1 MPYILPAVVK
11 LDDKLESFLAD
22 ISILTEKVYNISI
35 YLGYKRCMARLWEKE
50 DICKPDIN
58 KRCLNKTLVDYDLC
72 RLHTAKEGS
81 VKWCGRVTEYPDNI
95 KIIACYRKRLKKHNI
110 MISDKEILNK
120 ITLNHQ
126 LDYNERKLCVVSNAD
141 CINKPLLNLK
151 KDIILKIKIVYNSRM
166 HTTVSDKLSYQ
177 NDFADTL
184 HLYNITKDEYND
196 KLRQYINNLDYDSIQ
211 NDLFDKSG
219 STSLAKKFLNVVDIM
234 QPTRRECNYVAIEI
248 ATAIRQNKLTE
259 SLRKTTSELNQS
271 IIKKDIYSLES
282 INKKYGLKIPYSGCS
297 THPHNMY
304 FELLSETGIVGFILF
319 FILIFFIIF
328 KPYFKNINYIKN
340 KQDVIFV
347 LSIIFCIMFPFRPT
361 GSFSG
366 TIPSSNLWFFIGF
379 YLYFINNL
387 KYKK

>member
-1 MPYILPAVVK
+1 MPYILPDVVK
-11 LDDKLESFLAD
+11 LEDKLESFLAD

-248 ATAIRQNKLTE
+248 AAAIRQNKLTE

-271 IIKKDIYSLES
+271 IIKKDIYSLDS
-282 INKKYGLKIPYSGCS
+282 IRFIDNN
-297 THPHNMY
+297 HNGY
-304 FELLSETGIVGFILF
+304 ELYYNYDRGINTIYNSNSNEIGYLRNWIDEDGEVPSEYKTSD
-319 FILIFFIIF
+319 
-328 KPYFKNINYIKN
+328 NT
-340 KQDVIFV
+340 V
-347 LSIIFCIMFPFRPT
+347 LNPF
-361 GSFSG
+361 
-366 TIPSSNLWFFIGF
+366 
-379 YLYFINNL
+379 NNL
-387 KYKK
+387 PVLELEISKKGSGFEPISPGIYREYEYLEDMESFRSTGQIIRN